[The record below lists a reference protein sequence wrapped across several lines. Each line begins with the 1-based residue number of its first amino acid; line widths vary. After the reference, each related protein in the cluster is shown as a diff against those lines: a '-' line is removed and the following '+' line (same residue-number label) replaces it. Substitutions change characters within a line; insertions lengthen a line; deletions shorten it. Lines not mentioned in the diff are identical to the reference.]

1 MEDTRG
7 EGGRGVREEIGGDK
21 GKEAGLEGTEGN
33 EERGELER
41 KKRASGGVSML
52 RLASSKNRN

>member
-1 MEDTRG
+1 M
-7 EGGRGVREEIGGDK
+7 REEIGGDK